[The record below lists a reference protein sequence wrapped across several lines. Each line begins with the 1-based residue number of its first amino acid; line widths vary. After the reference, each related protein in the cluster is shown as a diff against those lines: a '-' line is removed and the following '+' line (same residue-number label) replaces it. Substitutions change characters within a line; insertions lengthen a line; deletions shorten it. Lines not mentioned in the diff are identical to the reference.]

1 MNCQFCGSQL
11 PPNADKCPQCG
22 ASQGSGASIPPPSP
36 YYEEVIP
43 STPPVVEIP
52 EKPIPPEPE
61 LATVIP
67 TIIASAI
74 PNKGDRSVFALI
86 ALILGII
93 GVPVALS
100 TAGCSSVMNLV
111 GIFLAWM
118 GLKSGSRGMAK
129 VALVLNIVTILVVIV
144 IYVLFAGFLVF
155 GITRGK

>member
-1 MNCQFCGSQL
+1 M
-11 PPNADKCPQCG
+11 
-22 ASQGSGASIPPPSP
+22 
-36 YYEEVIP
+36 
-43 STPPVVEIP
+43 P

-67 TIIASAI
+67 TLIASAI